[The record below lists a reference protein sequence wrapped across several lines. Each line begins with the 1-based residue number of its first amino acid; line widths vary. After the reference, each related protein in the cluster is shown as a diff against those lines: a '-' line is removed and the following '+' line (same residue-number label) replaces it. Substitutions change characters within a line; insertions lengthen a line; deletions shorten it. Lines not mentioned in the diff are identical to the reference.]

1 MLYNNNYGNGFSYPA
16 PNNGVN
22 YNNVVQLLICVEKVY
37 I

>member
-22 YNNVVQLLICVEKVY
+22 YNNWDMNR
-37 I
+37 